1 MFEQRQEQRL
11 RLLLLSPAVLVFLLA
26 AWALL
31 TAQNP
36 GQTLREASF
45 DTLLRLTPRE
55 AAEGGELPVA
65 TILIGDES
73 QERLGE
79 WPWPRSAYASLVQAA
94 ENGGAASVTLAISVA
109 GDDPLSPD
117 VLARRWLETSASE
130 PADRIAAL
138 SVLPSNDLVLAR
150 ATAGGPVALGVGERL
165 RSTSVP
171 VAWSRISAPDAG
183 WFAIENSD
191 LGYVAVPAVLGSKTL
206 SAELREAR
214 LAAAAG
220 LPLDR
225 DGRARRVSPLYAA
238 ADLPAATAGLAGLA
252 AASQEIVVT
261 TARRTVSAAG
271 APLESV
277 QVAAAPPIPLDS
289 RGELRLWLPRD
300 TGVPNVPAWRVL
312 DQPGQWTAQLE
323 GRHVFIGET
332 LSPGGTVSTAKGE
345 LPLAAVHALNAQQFA
360 AGVAP
365 QRPAWAGFA
374 EAFAVALVGVL
385 AALAV
390 VFLPA
395 ALATAAAVL
404 LAILSFAGAL
414 VLFRS
419 TGMLLDPS
427 PAALAS
433 VGAPLAVGA
442 TVLVNMVVRDD
453 AVRGAFHGAL
463 PQKAMSRLQRHG
475 GAKLLHGVHREVT
488 VLSCAFQLPP
498 RLVRQFEKDPKDYVL
513 FKASANDRLRRTILD
528 HEGTVDYGEDGRLLG
543 YWNVPLS
550 EPKHIELACACA
562 LRMLD
567 DVSEMSQQ
575 VAERHGT
582 GPGGLF
588 EDLADGRIEIG
599 IATGPCFAGPVGLG
613 GRNRYAALGQ
623 PVSFAGRLRA
633 RSELYGPA
641 ILADSRVFEALR
653 HHYAFLDLDFV
664 RRDAETAPE
673 MIYGLVG
680 NPFLKASKNFRTLS
694 EAQRDLLVAWR
705 DRDLTAATRQLQQ
718 LRGMPGV
725 PQPYVELFERRI
737 MNARVQRARRDD
749 DQAEVLGP

>member
-1 MFEQRQEQRL
+1 
-11 RLLLLSPAVLVFLLA
+11 
-26 AWALL
+26 
-31 TAQNP
+31 
-36 GQTLREASF
+36 
-45 DTLLRLTPRE
+45 
-55 AAEGGELPVA
+55 
-65 TILIGDES
+65 
-73 QERLGE
+73 
-79 WPWPRSAYASLVQAA
+79 
-94 ENGGAASVTLAISVA
+94 
-109 GDDPLSPD
+109 
-117 VLARRWLETSASE
+117 
-130 PADRIAAL
+130 
-138 SVLPSNDLVLAR
+138 
-150 ATAGGPVALGVGERL
+150 
-165 RSTSVP
+165 VP
-171 VAWSRISAPDAG
+171 VVWSRVSAPDAG
-183 WFAIENSD
+183 WFGIDGSD
-191 LGYVAVPAVLGSKTL
+191 LGYVAVPALLGGKTL

-214 LAAAAG
+214 LAAAVG
-220 LPLDR
+220 LPEDR
-225 DGRARRVSPLYAA
+225 DGRVRRVSPLYAA
-238 ADLPAATAGLAGLA
+238 ADLPAATAGLASLA
-252 AASQEIVVT
+252 AASQEVT
-261 TARRTVSAAG
+261 LTAASRTVSSAG
-271 APLESV
+271 SPVASVRVGGADPLV
-277 QVAAAPPIPLDS
+277 LDS

-300 TGVPNVPAWRVL
+300 TAVPTVPAWRVL
-312 DQPGQWTAQLE
+312 DQPGQWTAQLD

-332 LSPGGTVSTAKGE
+332 LTTGGVVATAKGE
-345 LPLAAVHALNAQQFA
+345 LPLAVLHALNAQQFA
-360 AGVAP
+360 AGAAP
-365 QRPAWAGFA
+365 VRPAWAGFA
-374 EAFAVALVGVL
+374 EALSVVL
-385 AALAV
+385 AGSAAALAV

-395 ALATAAAVL
+395 AIATGASVL
-404 LAILSFAGAL
+404 LAILSVVGAL
-414 VLFRS
+414 ITFRS
-419 TGMLLDPS
+419 TGLLMDPS

-433 VGAPLAVGA
+433 LGAPLAVGA

-463 PQKAMSRLQRHG
+463 PQKAMARLQRHG

-488 VLSCAFQLPP
+488 VLSCALQLPP
-498 RLVRQFEKDPKDYVL
+498 RLLRQFEKDPKDYVL

-562 LRMLD
+562 LKMLD

-641 ILADSRVFEALR
+641 ILTDSRVFEALR

-680 NPFLKASKNFRTLS
+680 NPFLKASKNFRILA
-694 EAQRDLLVAWR
+694 EAQRELLTAWR
-705 DRDLTAATRQLQQ
+705 DRDLTGATRQLQQ